1 MVKELDYRSTLQLW
15 TEMENCKVLLETLQ
29 SFPLSHVFSVFLSD
43 TFTCYKRKQM
53 KKKLIKNEV
62 SWLTTA
68 QLTTESWAFERHSL
82 IVNASF

>member
-53 KKKLIKNEV
+53 KKKLIKN
-62 SWLTTA
+62 
-68 QLTTESWAFERHSL
+68 
-82 IVNASF
+82 